1 MYEGKVFIEV
11 RDLYG
16 LKISGAAFREFLA
29 DQLDNMVFKSSIAD
43 LDVWMREATKND
55 CEEYYNYILVY
66 IDDLLAI
73 SSDARSVILEVAEK
87 FKLKKDKIEP
97 LEIYLG
103 RSIAKKLLNGKQIWT
118 MSSVN

>member
-55 CEEYYNYILVY
+55 GEEYYDYILVY

-73 SSDARSVILEVAEK
+73 LSDARSVILEVAEK

-103 RSIAKKLLNGKQIWT
+103 RRISKK
-118 MSSVN
+118 